1 MKKFTTLLMTLM
13 LMSTALWAEETITVS
28 ANSSDISE
36 GLDLKVVAKL
46 FAEAK
51 NLEEFETM
59 LNNPDS
65 AFCNLDLNGDGQV
78 DYLRVVETG
87 EGNKRL
93 IVLQAILAKD
103 IYQDVASIYVEKDES
118 DNVSVQVVGD
128 EYVYGSNY
136 IIEPVYITRPYI
148 YDWYWGYY
156 PRWWHVHHCWAHDWY
171 WHRCYAYH
179 HHHHWCSF
187 RPGHALRHGY
197 HDLYHH
203 VRRHDYAMAHPHR
216 SFEHRNNGMR
226 NAREIRS
233 QHAADYRRSFAAGH
247 APQQR
252 QGAGNASAPSFSR
265 EARTYGS
272 RTTAYNRQSNV
283 QRGQM
288 EGRRP
293 DAHMQQA
300 QHRSSDM
307 QAQRSNS
314 YQTQRPNNAQTQ
326 QRSSVNT
333 QTQRPNSYQTQRP
346 SNTQTQ
352 QRSSVNTQTQTY
364 RPSGNTRTVRRPS
377 QSSSNTQ
384 RSSYSGSYNSGQRSS
399 SSSSSSSS
407 SYSGSHRSSSS
418 SSSYSGG
425 GRSSYS
431 SGSYG
436 GGRSSSSSSSSSG
449 RSSGSYSGGS
459 HSSGSYSGGG
469 HSSSGGG
476 RSSGG
481 SHGGGGGGHRR

>member
-1 MKKFTTLLMTLM
+1 MKKLSTLLMTLM

-51 NLEEFETM
+51 NLEQFETM

-118 DNVSVQVVGD
+118 TNDVSVQVVGD
-128 EYVYGSNY
+128 EYVYGTNY

-148 YDWYWGYY
+148 YDWFWGTSWYAWHSPWYWGYY
-156 PRWWHVHHCWAHDWY
+156 PSWWRIHHCWAHDWY

-187 RPGHALRHGY
+187 RPGRSIRHGY

-203 VRRHDYAMAHPHR
+203 VRRHDYAAAHPHH
-216 SFEHRNNGMR
+216 SFSHRNAGMS
-226 NAREIRS
+226 NAREIRNR
-233 QHAADYRRSFAAGH
+233 HASEYRRSYASGQV
-247 APQQR
+247 PQHR
-252 QGAGNASAPSFSR
+252 GGNNASAPSFSR

-272 RTTAYNRQSNV
+272 RTTAYNREAGFRQSANVNGQRSANV
-283 QRGQM
+283 QRSSATLQ
-288 EGRRP
+288 RP
-293 DAHMQQA
+293 
-300 QHRSSDM
+300 SSD
-307 QAQRSNS
+307 QRAAYSN
-314 YQTQRPNNAQTQ
+314 TQRTSGNVST
-326 QRSSVNT
+326 QRSSNAQAT
-333 QTQRPNSYQTQRP
+333 YRRSDNNSSSQRTSQSQQHRPSNNATTQRSSQSTYQRP
-346 SNTQTQ
+346 S
-352 QRSSVNTQTQTY
+352 SSSSNTY
-364 RPSGNTRTVRRPS
+364 RPS
-377 QSSSNTQ
+377 SSSSS
-384 RSSYSGSYNSGQRSS
+384 SSYRSS
-399 SSSSSSSS
+399 SSSSSSHRSSSSSSSSSHRSSSSSSYSSGRSSSSSS
-407 SYSGSHRSSSS
+407 SYSGSR
-418 SSSYSGG
+418 SGG
-425 GRSSYS
+425 GGYS
-431 SGSYG
+431 
-436 GGRSSSSSSSSSG
+436 
-449 RSSGSYSGGS
+449 
-459 HSSGSYSGGG
+459 GG